1 MSFHGTL
8 SKFAAGAV
16 TAVILLAAGG
26 CPSSQQKAAES
37 EIPAPQA
44 ASPAVTQELAHSA
57 PGTPSAPAA
66 TEVSSAAIVPAHAP
80 LPLRATSVLR
90 LESPSL
96 SPVPLPVISAAVT
109 AAPSANRWSPASGAE
124 KMADSVPATGAANIT
139 RSVERTA
146 QIAAYNTDRVKASE
160 DRVPWRRPDPLS
172 PDDPSQAAEAVHP
185 NPLRNGL
192 VPPNE
197 EIRHVADPLPQAIPI
212 PSRRT
217 AEPATTGQP
226 PAAPVR
232 PSAGPDPVA
241 APGHT
246 AIARDS
252 IAFKVPEFRESALPE
267 PPPAKS
273 LIVAQLTRSTQA
285 LPGPAAAAVP
295 SVTRSTKVGPAVE
308 HPLAHAG
315 SQDSEAR
322 PPFDAVKENGP
333 IFQVDGA
340 PGQSWPKPKL
350 ALLITGRQE
359 GYFEPCGC
367 AGLDRMKGG
376 MDRRDKLLRMLR
388 DTWKWPCLAFDVG
401 GLAKGR
407 GRQAELK
414 FQAMVSAL
422 RDMNYSAIGLGVTD
436 LHLPADFLLSFT
448 ASNPGQPPSPFVSA
462 NVGLLK
468 FDRDWLQPYRV
479 LEAAGMKIAVTGVLG
494 KSFQKQLNDPEILL
508 ADPAEAL
515 TPLVP
520 LLKQQKPDHMVL
532 LAFASM
538 EDSIALGKQFP
549 EFDVVVTAGGA
560 AGVPKGTNGRAPTI
574 PGTNTLLIEV
584 GEKTEDAIV
593 LGFYAD
599 SPPWY
604 QRVPLDSRFD
614 SKGAGADPAPLS
626 VMQQLMANYQ
636 DGLKN
641 VGFEGLGLRPSPY
654 PKQEL
659 LGRFVGSEQCKTC
672 HEGSFDKWKK
682 TPHSHAYQT
691 LAKLPVPRVFDP
703 ECISCHVIGWDTQ
716 NFFPY
721 QSGYRSLAATPNLIN
736 VGCES
741 CHGPGERHIA
751 AENGTDEALK
761 TTIERLIAVSKEDAQ
776 DINHPHRCQN
786 CHDVDNSPD
795 FKFDVY
801 FPKIEHHD

>member
-1 MSFHGTL
+1 MPLHGTK
-8 SKFAAGAV
+8 SKFAASAMI
-16 TAVILLAAGG
+16 AAILLAAGG

-37 EIPAPQA
+37 EVSDRSPQA
-44 ASPAVTQELAHSA
+44 ASPAVTLELAQSA
-57 PGTPSAPAA
+57 PATPSAPVA
-66 TEVSSAAIVPAHAP
+66 TEASTPAAVPVETSQVV
-80 LPLRATSVLR
+80 RATPVAR
-90 LESPSL
+90 REPPSL
-96 SPVPLPVISAAVT
+96 SPVPLPVASAAAT
-109 AAPSANRWSPASGAE
+109 AAAPAERWSPASGAE
-124 KMADSVPATGAANIT
+124 KMADSVPANGAANIAGPA
-139 RSVERTA
+139 ERTV
-146 QIAAYNTDRVKASE
+146 QLAADNTDRPKAGE
-160 DRVPWRRPDPLS
+160 DRAPWRRPDPLS
-172 PDDPSQAAEAVHP
+172 PDDPSQSTEAAHA
-185 NPLRNGL
+185 NPLRNGM
-192 VPPNE
+192 VPANG
-197 EIRHVADPLPQAIPI
+197 EIRHVADPLPQAISI
-212 PSRRT
+212 RARRT
-217 AEPATTGQP
+217 AEPAASPQP
-226 PAAPVR
+226 LAVPAR
-232 PSAGPDPVA
+232 PPAGPDPVA
-241 APGHT
+241 APGHK

-252 IAFKVPEFRESALPE
+252 IAFKVPEFRDSALPE
-267 PPPAKS
+267 PPPAKA
-273 LIVAQLTRSTQA
+273 LVVAQVTRSAQA
-285 LPGPAAAAVP
+285 LPGPGAAAVP
-295 SVTRSTKVGPAVE
+295 SVARATKAGPAVE
-308 HPLAHAG
+308 EAHAD
-315 SQDSEAR
+315 SQGSEAR
-322 PPFDAVKENGP
+322 PPFDAVTVNGP
-333 IFQVDGA
+333 IFNVDGA

-422 RDMNYSAIGLGVTD
+422 RDMNYSAIGLGVSD

-462 NVGLLK
+462 NVGLIK

-494 KSFQKQLNDPEILL
+494 KSYQKELKDPEILL
-508 ADPAEAL
+508 ADPVEAL

-520 LLKQQKPDHMVL
+520 LLKEQKPDHMVL

-538 EDSIALGKQFP
+538 EESETLGKQFP
-549 EFDVVVTAGGA
+549 QFDVVVTAGGA

-574 PGTNTLLIEV
+574 KGTDTLLIEV

-593 LGFYAD
+593 LGFYND
-599 SPPWY
+599 SQPRY

-614 SKGAGADPAPLS
+614 SKRAEADPAPLS
-626 VMQQLMANYQ
+626 VMQQFMANYQ
-636 DGLKN
+636 DGLKA

-672 HEGSFDKWKK
+672 HEGSYDKWKK
-682 TPHSHAYQT
+682 TPHSRAYQT
-691 LAKLPVPRVFDP
+691 LVKLPVPRVFDP

-721 QSGYRSLAATPNLIN
+721 QSGYRSFAATPNLIN

-761 TTIERLIAVSKEDAQ
+761 TTIERLITVSKEDAQ
-776 DINHPHRCQN
+776 GDNHPHRCQN
-786 CHDVDNSPD
+786 CHDVDNSPEFN
-795 FKFDVY
+795 FKTY